1 MFSTEIIVA
10 SIIIVVL
17 IFLLDRAGSY
27 LQKVSPAALKYI
39 DYSTFT
45 IAGISGL
52 IIYLG
57 KGGPLVRYVFLI
69 SIIMYFIILRHTV
82 HKGSSPQA

>member
-1 MFSTEIIVA
+1 MFSTEIIVS

-17 IFLLDRAGSY
+17 ILLLDRAGSY
-27 LQKVSPAALKYI
+27 LQKVSPAALKYM

-45 IAGISGL
+45 IAGIAGL

-57 KGGPLVRYVFLI
+57 KGGPLVRYIFLI
-69 SIIMYFIILRHTV
+69 SIVMYFIILRHTV

>member
-1 MFSTEIIVA
+1 MISTEIIIA
-10 SIIIVVL
+10 AIIIIAL
-17 IFLLDRAGSY
+17 ILMLDRAGKY
-27 LQKVSPAALKYI
+27 LQKVSPSALKYI

-57 KGGPLVRYVFLI
+57 KGSSLVRYVFLI
-69 SIIMYFIILRHTV
+69 SIIMYFVILRHTV
-82 HKGSSPQA
+82 HKNSPPQS

>member
-1 MFSTEIIVA
+1 MISTEIIIA
-10 SIIIVVL
+10 AIIIIAL
-17 IFLLDRAGSY
+17 ILMLDRAGKY
-27 LQKVSPAALKYI
+27 LQKVSPSALKYI

-57 KGGPLVRYVFLI
+57 KGSSLVRYVFLI

-82 HKGSSPQA
+82 HKDSPPQS